1 MKTGLS
7 VAAVLVALAVSAP
20 AFAQTGNDSLV
31 ESKLAQCRT
40 LADPG
45 LKAQC
50 MEQARSMMRQEQQ
63 TQQQMQQQMPGQ
75 YRPGINSNLPPQNQR
90 NR

>member
-20 AFAQTGNDSLV
+20 AFAQTEDNALLQ
-31 ESKLAQCRT
+31 SKLAQCRT
-40 LADPG
+40 IVDPG

-50 MEQARSMMRQEQQ
+50 MEQARSMMRSQQ
-63 TQQQMQQQMPGQ
+63 TQQQQMQQARCRASTGRGSTPTCRRRISG
-75 YRPGINSNLPPQNQR
+75 
-90 NR
+90 